1 MARTVNLRDARNNKF
16 IRTESYRN
24 EEKRRETVR
33 KNIVMDHALHDLIV
47 EVIIEKEMTLK
58 RFVVESLEKYL
69 EKITGSLDGGKTES
83 EVEAKVGTSI
93 FLPRELVKE
102 IKRTSHATGSS
113 ENRVIL
119 ECVKIELQQCNNA

>member
-58 RFVVESLEKYL
+58 RFVVESLERHL
-69 EKITGSLDGGKTES
+69 EKITGSLDGGKPETEA
-83 EVEAKVGTSI
+83 VAKVGTSV